1 MSDRSDYRLV
11 NDPNT
16 DEEKE
21 QTNVQP
27 PSTSNAL
34 DGFQDLDLM
43 STNVDAAAQEEKRA
57 AQEKRKQERAE
68 RKRKSEAADAEDENP
83 YKKFATNPEGYN
95 EWTMEEKRLWNIQR
109 NKAFDATFDDT
120 KNMMK
125 KSRKTRRKKLDVGI
139 KTGPIRKSGR
149 ETKQP
154 ELFGVSR
161 DTEGAEDVGI
171 TWFDKDDN
179 DDWADGSDSGDN
191 TDEEED
197 EYEYE
202 PEELTLKPKTAQK
215 AGKKEKKITY
225 KEWVTEIEGLDI
237 DDWMEIDQNGDIIG
251 KQQQRKARVPKPYQA
266 VETKGRVTHKFND
279 LPPKLVAILK
289 PVIQRY
295 LAGGRKDGYKHV
307 TPFTSHGQTNGW
319 GAQRKPTPKGRQIR
333 IGTFDDKDVAA
344 HAVAATFVDDTLL
357 QQSLNATVWINEM
370 VANEE
375 SLNSWIQT
383 HQEELDQAVT
393 NQPIVHAPQVQELD
407 DDDDIGL
414 LPMPDLPPVP
424 NLSQL
429 GPLAPVPNLPA
440 NLPPVPESA
449 PLEPLAPMEPLA
461 PLFPTPILQESNT
474 IEDFG
479 FTPTTTGMLE
489 SFFQNVNTPSS
500 PSGEVDPFSF
510 LRNLDDNL

>member
-237 DDWMEIDQNGDIIG
+237 DDWMEILSASNNNARLVFRNRI
-251 KQQQRKARVPKPYQA
+251 KRLRQRVALLTSSTTFLQSWSQFSNPSSNA
-266 VETKGRVTHKFND
+266 IW
-279 LPPKLVAILK
+279 LVAERMATNTLHHSHLMVKQTDGELSANQLLK
-289 PVIQRY
+289 EDKFGSGHLTTKMLPHMQWRQHSSTT
-295 LAGGRKDGYKHV
+295 L
-307 TPFTSHGQTNGW
+307 FFNSH
-319 GAQRKPTPKGRQIR
+319 
-333 IGTFDDKDVAA
+333 
-344 HAVAATFVDDTLL
+344 
-357 QQSLNATVWINEM
+357 
-370 VANEE
+370 
-375 SLNSWIQT
+375 
-383 HQEELDQAVT
+383 
-393 NQPIVHAPQVQELD
+393 
-407 DDDDIGL
+407 
-414 LPMPDLPPVP
+414 
-424 NLSQL
+424 
-429 GPLAPVPNLPA
+429 
-440 NLPPVPESA
+440 
-449 PLEPLAPMEPLA
+449 
-461 PLFPTPILQESNT
+461 
-474 IEDFG
+474 
-479 FTPTTTGMLE
+479 
-489 SFFQNVNTPSS
+489 
-500 PSGEVDPFSF
+500 
-510 LRNLDDNL
+510 